1 MVMSKTKRKKRK
13 KLLILIVI
21 IIILIYV
28 TLNHISYRINN
39 EFLAKL
45 LIEETFKEKKE
56 SIIIKVVKKSFS
68 SFNPTTILTKE
79 KENSKKEDIIKEE
92 PPPKIYIYN
101 THPTEEYKASNI
113 LELSI
118 QPNVIMNDYILKDIF
133 DKKGYTTIVEPTS
146 VRDILNN
153 NHWNYASSYKASRIL
168 LEQSV
173 INYPSLEYFI
183 DVHRDSLE
191 RDKTLIQI
199 NDKDYAKLLFIVGL
213 ENPTYQNNLA
223 FTEKIHNKINEKYP
237 NLSKGIYKK
246 SGPGVN
252 GVYNQDFNKNT
263 ILIEV
268 GGYENTTSEVLN
280 SLLAFS
286 ECFMEVINE

>member
-1 MVMSKTKRKKRK
+1 MNKFTPKKKKKKRK
-13 KLLILIVI
+13 IIFYLIF
-21 IIILIYV
+21 IILVLYEIINIIPYK
-28 TLNHISYRINN
+28 INN

-45 LIEETFKEKKE
+45 LIENTFNNKRE
-56 SIIIKVVKKSFS
+56 SPIIKVVKKSFK
-68 SFNPTTILTKE
+68 SFNPINRLKKSPIE
-79 KENSKKEDIIKEE
+79 EVVEEKKEEK
-92 PPPKIYIYN
+92 PLIYIYN

-113 LELSI
+113 LEFSI
-118 QPNVIMNDYILKDIF
+118 EPNVTMNNYILKDIF
-133 DKKGYTTIVEPTS
+133 DKKGYLTVVETS
-146 VRDILNN
+146 SVKDILNN
-153 NHWNYASSYKASRIL
+153 NHWNYSYSYKASRIL
-168 LEQSV
+168 LEQS
-173 INYPSLEYFI
+173 IITYPSLEYFI

-191 RDKTLIQI
+191 HDKTYISI

-213 ENPTYQNNLA
+213 ENPNYQENLA

-252 GVYNQDFNKNT
+252 GVYNQDFNKHT

-280 SLLAFS
+280 SLLAFG
-286 ECFMEVINE
+286 EIFMEVINE

>member
-1 MVMSKTKRKKRK
+1 MSKFTPKKK
-13 KLLILIVI
+13 KKKKYFIKIIIFLLIIYELLQI
-21 IIILIYV
+21 IPLK
-28 TLNHISYRINN
+28 INN
-39 EFLAKL
+39 HFLASFL
-45 LIEETFKEKKE
+45 LRNTYQVERE
-56 SIIIKVVKKSFS
+56 SPIIKVVRKSFES
-68 SFNPTTILTKE
+68 LNPLKNLTKE
-79 KENSKKEDIIKEE
+79 KETVKEETKKEEIK
-92 PPPKIYIYN
+92 PKIYIYN

-118 QPNVIMNDYILKDIF
+118 QPNVIMNDYILKDLF
-133 DKKGYTTIVEPTS
+133 EEKGYSTVVETTS
-146 VRDILNN
+146 VKDILNN

-173 INYPSLEYFI
+173 LTYPTLEYFI
-183 DVHRDSLE
+183 DVHRDSLS
-191 RDKTLIQI
+191 RDKTVIEI
-199 NDKDYAKLLFIVGL
+199 ENKVYAKLLFIVGL
-213 ENPTYQNNLA
+213 ENPNYQENLS

-252 GVYNQDFNKNT
+252 GVYNQDFHKNT

-268 GGYENTTSEVLN
+268 GGYENTTTEVLN

-286 ECFMEVINE
+286 SSFLEVIHE